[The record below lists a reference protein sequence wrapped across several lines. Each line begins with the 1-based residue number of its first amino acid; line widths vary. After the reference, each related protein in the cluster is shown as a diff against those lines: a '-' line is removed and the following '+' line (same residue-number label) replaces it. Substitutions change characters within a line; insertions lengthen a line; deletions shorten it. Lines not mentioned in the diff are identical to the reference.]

1 MKVEGIHTP
10 RPSIQFEDPPD
21 LEQRQRNKNPNKL
34 IDHCNMKFL
43 AWSSTGHSDHQA
55 LPDEYISLFS
65 FIWIRS
71 ISGESLWPN
80 KILLRAALCKSQL
93 LYNYLAET

>member
-43 AWSSTGHSDHQA
+43 A
-55 LPDEYISLFS
+55 
-65 FIWIRS
+65 
-71 ISGESLWPN
+71 
-80 KILLRAALCKSQL
+80 
-93 LYNYLAET
+93 